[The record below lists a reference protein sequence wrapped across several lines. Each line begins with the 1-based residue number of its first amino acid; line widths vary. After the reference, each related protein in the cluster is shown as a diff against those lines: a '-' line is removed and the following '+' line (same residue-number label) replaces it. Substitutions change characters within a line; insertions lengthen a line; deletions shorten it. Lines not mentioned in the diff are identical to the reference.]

1 MIETCSY
8 TGIDFSFA
16 ICPKRR
22 IQNNNNNNR
31 LVCPLLKRQCS
42 EGSYYIEDEEVDTAI
57 TKENTTTTTTE
68 PKRSVRFVTDIVS
81 QVFEVPRYERENLGE
96 LFYNHLDVTRFKSE
110 ARLERM
116 QIKMLW

>member
-1 MIETCSY
+1 MIETYSY

-22 IQNNNNNNR
+22 IQNNNNR